1 MTNRSVIVL
10 TYVKSL
16 IKGKYELIAFQKLQY
31 QYTIQT
37 DMPIL
42 LYYYG
47 KYIAQSTN
55 VNLRKHF
62 LGSALSSLQECIRS
76 CLPSRHT
83 KVYVRFRC

>member
-1 MTNRSVIVL
+1 ML

-16 IKGKYELIAFQKLQY
+16 INGKYELIAFQKLQY

-47 KYIAQSTN
+47 KYIAQSGNAT
-55 VNLRKHF
+55 LRKHF

-76 CLPSRHT
+76 CLPSRQG
-83 KVYVRFRC
+83 KIYVQIVKISL